1 MSERFTEFDVSRV
14 VVESEIITSF
24 YLAPKTPLARD
35 SVPGE
40 YLLFEHAVAGADPVR
55 REYSISGQDGDCLRV
70 TIKREDAPDGILPA
84 GVMSTRFHTSIK
96 AGDTVRASGPMGKFT
111 LDRTS
116 SQPVVLLSGG
126 VGITPMMAMAHEL
139 VETGT
144 RDVAF
149 IHACENGRVHAMGD
163 EVRGLVADYANML
176 AHFLYRTPDPQ
187 DRAGVDYDT
196 RGMIDQALLETLLPT
211 GECDFYLC
219 GPGPF
224 MQAMYDMLHDMGVAT
239 DRIQYEFFGP
249 ASVLKPK
256 GAVPKVANENPTGPQ
271 ITFAKSG
278 VTAGWDAESENLLE
292 FAEDQGVMVDY
303 SCRAGTCVTCK
314 TKVLSGTVSYP
325 TPPFEQPEDGFAL
338 LCCCLPDGDLE
349 LDV

>member
-1 MSERFTEFDVSRV
+1 
-14 VVESEIITSF
+14 
-24 YLAPKTPLARD
+24 
-35 SVPGE
+35 
-40 YLLFEHAVAGADPVR
+40 
-55 REYSISGQDGDCLRV
+55 
-70 TIKREDAPDGILPA
+70 
-84 GVMSTRFHTSIK
+84 
-96 AGDTVRASGPMGKFT
+96 
-111 LDRTS
+111 
-116 SQPVVLLSGG
+116 LLSGG

-139 VETGT
+139 VEAGT

-149 IHACENGRVHAMGD
+149 IHACENGRVHAMGS
-163 EVRGLVADYANML
+163 EVRKLAADNANMS
-176 AHFLYRTPDPQ
+176 AHFLYRTPDRQ

-196 RGMIDQALLETLLPT
+196 HGMVDQALLETLLPA

-256 GAVPKVANENPTGPQ
+256 GAAPKVASTNASGPQ

-303 SCRAGTCVTCK
+303 SCRAGTCTTCK
-314 TKVLSGTVSYP
+314 TKVLSGTVAYP
-325 TPPFEQPEDGFAL
+325 IPPFEQPEDGYAL
-338 LCCCLPDGDLE
+338 LCCSKPDGDLE